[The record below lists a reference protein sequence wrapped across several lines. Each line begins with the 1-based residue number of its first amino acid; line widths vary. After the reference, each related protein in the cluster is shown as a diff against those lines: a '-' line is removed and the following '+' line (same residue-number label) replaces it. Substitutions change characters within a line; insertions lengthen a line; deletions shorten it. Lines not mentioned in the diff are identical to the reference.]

1 MKKIKHKPDFE
12 PFALVIETEE
22 EANDLWAALQVAGA
36 KAKNES
42 REHMAALDWLEKL
55 GGPCD
60 E

>member
-1 MKKIKHKPDFE
+1 M
-12 PFALVIETEE
+12 IETEE